1 MTAAP
6 GSALEPLDG
15 LMTVDELATA
25 AGLTVRNTRYYSG
38 LGLLP
43 PPVRRGRMAY
53 YDRMHL
59 AHLELVRALQEH
71 GFTLQAIER
80 VVSRLPED
88 ATTEDLALQRAMM
101 TSWTTSAPVPVDR
114 GALELRAGRALTDD
128 ELALL
133 VAMGALEETE
143 EGSYLAAPNLE
154 TGLELLDLD
163 VSAES
168 LGAASEAIGRHM
180 EALAEELTT
189 ILRTQVLQPY
199 RRAARASGQS
209 PEQAAQME
217 HTVSRLRQLTLE
229 AVVTGFQRA
238 ANAVIARSLTRD

>member
-6 GSALEPLDG
+6 GSALEPLGD

-114 GALELRAGRALTDD
+114 GALERRAGRPLADD

-133 VAMGALEETE
+133 VAMGALEETD
-143 EGSYLAAPNLE
+143 EGTYLAAPNLE

-238 ANAVIARSLTRD
+238 ANAVIARSLTRG

>member
-1 MTAAP
+1 MTAAAP
-6 GSALEPLDG
+6 GADLEG
-15 LMTVDELATA
+15 LMTVDELAAA

-101 TSWTTSAPVPVDR
+101 TSWTTSAPAPVDR
-114 GALELRAGRALTDD
+114 GALERRAGRALTDE

-133 VAMGALEETE
+133 VVMGALEETG
-143 EGSYLAAPNLE
+143 EGTYLAAPNLE

-163 VSAES
+163 VSGES
-168 LGAASEAIGRHM
+168 LGAAAEAIRRHM

-199 RRAARASGQS
+199 RRTARASGQS
-209 PEQAAQME
+209 AEQAAQME

-238 ANAVIARSLTRD
+238 ANAVIARSLTRG

>member
-1 MTAAP
+1 MTTATP
-6 GSALEPLDG
+6 GAALEG
-15 LMTVDELATA
+15 LMTVDELAAA

-114 GALELRAGRALTDD
+114 GEIERRAGRALTDE

-133 VAMGALEETE
+133 VVMGALEETG
-143 EGSYLAAPNLE
+143 EGTYLAAPNLE

-163 VSAES
+163 VSGES
-168 LGAASEAIGRHM
+168 LGAAAEAIRRHM

-199 RRAARASGQS
+199 RRTARASGQS

-238 ANAVIARSLTRD
+238 ANAVIARSLTRG

>member
-1 MTAAP
+1 MTTAAP
-6 GSALEPLDG
+6 GAALEG
-15 LMTVDELATA
+15 LMTVDELAAA
-25 AGLTVRNTRYYSG
+25 AGLTVRNTRYYAG

-53 YDRMHL
+53 YHRMHL

-88 ATTEDLALQRAMM
+88 ATTEDLALQRAML

-114 GALELRAGRALTDD
+114 AALERRAGRALTDD

-133 VAMGALEETE
+133 VAMGALDETA
-143 EGSYLAAPNLE
+143 EGTYLAAPNLE
-154 TGLELLDLD
+154 TGLELIELD

-199 RRAARASGQS
+199 RRTARASGQS

-238 ANAVIARSLTRD
+238 ANAVIARSLTRG

>member
-1 MTAAP
+1 MTAATT
-6 GSALEPLDG
+6 GAALEG

-114 GALELRAGRALTDD
+114 AALERRAGRALTDD

-133 VAMGALEETE
+133 VAMGALDETG
-143 EGSYLAAPNLE
+143 EGTYLAAPNLE

-199 RRAARASGQS
+199 RRTARASGQS

-238 ANAVIARSLTRD
+238 ANAVIARSLTRG

>member
-1 MTAAP
+1 MTAATT
-6 GSALEPLDG
+6 GAALEG
-15 LMTVDELATA
+15 LMTVDELAAA

-114 GALELRAGRALTDD
+114 ATLERRAGRALTDD

-133 VAMGALEETE
+133 VAMGALDETG
-143 EGSYLAAPNLE
+143 EGTYLAAPNLE

-168 LGAASEAIGRHM
+168 LGAAAEAIGRHM

-238 ANAVIARSLTRD
+238 ANAVIARSLTRG

>member
-1 MTAAP
+1 MTATQ
-6 GSALEPLDG
+6 GSALEQLDG

-80 VVSRLPED
+80 VVSRLPDD

-114 GALELRAGRALTDD
+114 TALEHRAGRPLDD
-128 ELALL
+128 GELALL
-133 VAMGALEETE
+133 VAMGALEETD
-143 EGSYLAAPNLE
+143 EGTYLAAPNLE

-238 ANAVIARSLTRD
+238 ANAVIARSLTRG

>member
-1 MTAAP
+1 MTA
-6 GSALEPLDG
+6 ALEPLDG

-114 GALELRAGRALTDD
+114 GALERRAGRPLADD

-133 VAMGALEETE
+133 VAMGALEETD
-143 EGSYLAAPNLE
+143 EGTYLAAPNLE

-238 ANAVIARSLTRD
+238 ANAVIARSLTRG

>member
-1 MTAAP
+1 MTAAAP
-6 GSALEPLDG
+6 GAALEG
-15 LMTVDELATA
+15 LMTVDELAAA

-101 TSWTTSAPVPVDR
+101 TSWTTSAPAPVDR
-114 GALELRAGRALTDD
+114 EALERRAGRVLGED

-133 VAMGALEETE
+133 VAMGALDETG
-143 EGSYLAAPNLE
+143 EGTYLAAPNLE

-168 LGAASEAIGRHM
+168 LGAASEAIRRHM

-199 RRAARASGQS
+199 RRTARASGQS
-209 PEQAAQME
+209 PEQTAQME

-238 ANAVIARSLTRD
+238 ANAVIARSLTRG